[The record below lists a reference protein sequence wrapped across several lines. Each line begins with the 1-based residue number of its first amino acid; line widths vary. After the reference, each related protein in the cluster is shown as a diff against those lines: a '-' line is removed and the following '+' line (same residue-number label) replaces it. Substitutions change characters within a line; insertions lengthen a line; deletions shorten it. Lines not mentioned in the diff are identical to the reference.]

1 MEKANRNHNPI
12 QLHKPYLI
20 PRSEVCGHC
29 AFRRVDLDG
38 PYDPS
43 PTAKSANGQKT
54 QVEVGCKV
62 AEEWPGVFPQQ
73 VDDNSPLLEGKGN
86 NSMLASIGITKEKN
100 TVSPTEKENSK
111 KEKSKK

>member
-1 MEKANRNHNPI
+1 MLRGGV
-12 QLHKPYLI
+12 
-20 PRSEVCGHC
+20 SEVCGHRG
-29 AFRRVDLDG
+29 FRRLDLDG
-38 PYDPS
+38 PYNPS
-43 PTAKSANGQKT
+43 PTAKSANGKKT

-73 VDDNSPLLEGKGN
+73 VDDNSTLSEGN